1 MIRGASIYRSF
12 KLDTPKV
19 TANAC
24 FNGRC
29 LSGLQSIIAQAKS
42 IANGSSDEGKV
53 APSSTKSTAR
63 PKLNTNKAAIDN
75 NININN
81 PKLDGV
87 NNSESS
93 RTSLSSLMKDASVDK
108 LGRNNNSI
116 QSGVQKFSSSVDNS
130 SRVRE
135 SSDSSQSVYGSS
147 DLFRRATA
155 AAGEVGTGSR
165 FNSPRLDHSQGAIGS
180 SINSSSI
187 SSNTGRKSSFSSIME
202 SYRDEDSAR
211 RNNSMRSA
219 TMLSTFSKASSWM
232 NNGAVAA
239 ELFKTEGLS
248 MRTSFMNARK
258 LVDRTKSE
266 LKRPN
271 THSKNATTPHSKK
284 MQGAA
289 SSSPRADNEGDIP
302 IEIYDHRYNQQRQ
315 KMAHKREEFSQK
327 YGPSLSASKK
337 PMGASSTDVHVDMSN
352 LKRRTM
358 ESLRYQHQDSDKTA
372 STSSMNKPKGPA
384 TIVTEVIVPGSG
396 LTIRDLS
403 SKLSLRLPDLLK
415 KLVEMGE
422 LPETALRKD
431 RNSNNSESDDTKLE
445 DKLIDADTAELIVLE
460 MGYIAKRVED
470 KNQARVATITDR
482 PSMHASHH
490 LASELQV
497 RSPVV
502 CVMGHVDHG
511 KTTLLDSLR
520 HLDFNLD
527 RAVTDGATV
536 KKNKKQQIVADVDDD
551 DAEQD
556 YDKESSLVKA
566 TDAVAGTEAG
576 GITQKLSAFSV
587 DMVGNRRVVFL
598 DTPGHAAF
606 STMRSHGAV
615 ATDIVVLVVA
625 IDDGVRPQTLEAL
638 KMAQDTNSSIII
650 ALNKIDKIPY
660 EDRSKARTKV
670 LTQLMTHNLIA
681 EEFGG
686 EVQVVE
692 VAGRTG
698 EGLKELVD
706 GILMQADLLELQSSF
721 KGQAEAI
728 VLDASVSKG
737 RGVEAE
743 VLLKWGE
750 LSVGDPIVV
759 GSSYGKV
766 KMMVNAKGQSLRTAY
781 PSDSVRLLGL
791 RSLPMTGQEMLSVAS
806 DNIAREIA
814 ERRQRDYEARRY
826 MMLILLLLLQL

>member
-1 MIRGASIYRSF
+1 MIRASIYRSF
-12 KLDTPKV
+12 KLV
-19 TANAC
+19 TANVTGNAC

-29 LSGLQSIIAQAKS
+29 LSDLQSIIAQAKS
-42 IANGSSDEGKV
+42 IA
-53 APSSTKSTAR
+53 
-63 PKLNTNKAAIDN
+63 AIDK
-75 NININN
+75 NININD

-87 NNSESS
+87 NKSGSLRK
-93 RTSLSSLMKDASVDK
+93 RTSLSSLMKDAFVDN
-108 LGRNNNSI
+108 LGRNSNGI
-116 QSGVQKFSSSVDNS
+116 QSDVQKFSSSVDS
-130 SRVRE
+130 
-135 SSDSSQSVYGSS
+135 SSDSSQSAYGS
-147 DLFRRATA
+147 DLFRRST

-165 FNSPRLDHSQGAIGS
+165 FNSD
-180 SINSSSI
+180 
-187 SSNTGRKSSFSSIME
+187 TGRKTSFSSIME
-202 SYRDEDSAR
+202 SYRDEDSAK
-211 RNNSMRSA
+211 RNSSMMSA
-219 TMLSTFSKASSWM
+219 TLLSASSRASSWL
-232 NNGAVAA
+232 NNSAVAA
-239 ELFKTEGLS
+239 EVFTTEGLS
-248 MRTSFMNARK
+248 MRASFMNAREQMK
-258 LVDRTKSE
+258 PIKSD

-271 THSKNATTPHSKK
+271 NYSKNATTPHSKK
-284 MQGAA
+284 VQAAA
-289 SSSPRADNEGDIP
+289 SSSPRREGESAADNEGDIP
-302 IEIYDHRYNQQRQ
+302 IEIYDRRYSQQRQ
-315 KMAHKREEFSQK
+315 KIAHKREEFSRK

-337 PMGASSTDVHVDMSN
+337 PMGASSADEHVDMPD
-352 LKRRTM
+352 LKRRTID
-358 ESLRYQHQDSDKTA
+358 SLSYQHRDFDKTA
-372 STSSMNKPKGPA
+372 MNKPKGPA

-422 LPETALRKD
+422 LPEIALRKD
-431 RNSNNSESDDTKLE
+431 RSSSNSESDNAKLE

-482 PSMHASHH
+482 PSMHASHRP
-490 LASELQV
+490 ASELQV

-527 RAVTDGATV
+527 RAVTDGSAAAV
-536 KKNKKQQIVADVDDD
+536 KKNKKQQIVAAATADDD

-556 YDKESSLVKA
+556 NGKQSSLVKA

-638 KMAQDTNSSIII
+638 KMAQDTNSPIII

-670 LTQLMTHNLIA
+670 LTQLMSHNLIA

-686 EVQVVE
+686 EVQVAE

-728 VLDASVSKG
+728 VLDASISKG
-737 RGVEAE
+737 KGVEAE

-750 LSVGDPIVV
+750 LSIGDSIVV

-826 MMLILLLLLQL
+826 IYDGDPAAAAAINVMMEVMTNSILSTHPPPHYPVID

>member
-19 TANAC
+19 TGNAC

-42 IANGSSDEGKV
+42 IANGKV
-53 APSSTKSTAR
+53 APSNTNSTAR

-75 NININN
+75 NINISN

-87 NNSESS
+87 NNSRSI
-93 RTSLSSLMKDASVDK
+93 RTSLSSLMKDAFVDE
-108 LGRNNNSI
+108 LGRNSNSI
-116 QSGVQKFSSSVDNS
+116 QSGVQKFSSSVDS
-130 SRVRE
+130 
-135 SSDSSQSVYGSS
+135 SSDSSQSAYGSS

-155 AAGEVGTGSR
+155 AEEVGTGSR

-180 SINSSSI
+180 SINSSI
-187 SSNTGRKSSFSSIME
+187 SSDTGRKTSFSSIMK
-202 SYRDEDSAR
+202 SYRDEDSVR

-219 TMLSTFSKASSWM
+219 TMLSTSSKASTWV
-232 NNGAVAA
+232 NNSAVAA
-239 ELFKTEGLS
+239 EVFTTEGLS
-248 MRTSFMNARK
+248 MRASFNNARK
-258 LVDRTKSE
+258 LMEPTKSE

-284 MQGAA
+284 MQAAA
-289 SSSPRADNEGDIP
+289 SSSPRREGESAADNEGDIP
-302 IEIYDHRYNQQRQ
+302 IETYDRRYNQNRQ
-315 KMAHKREEFSQK
+315 KMAHKKEELSQK
-327 YGPSLSASKK
+327 YGPSLSATKK
-337 PMGASSTDVHVDMSN
+337 PMGASIADVHVDMSD
-352 LKRRTM
+352 LRRRTI

-372 STSSMNKPKGPA
+372 MNKPKGPA

-415 KLVEMGE
+415 KLVELGA
-422 LPETALRKD
+422 LHETALRKD
-431 RNSNNSESDDTKLE
+431 RNSSNSESDDTKLE

-460 MGYIAKRVED
+460 MHYIAKRVED

-490 LASELQV
+490 PASELQV

-520 HLDFNLD
+520 HFDFNLD

-536 KKNKKQQIVADVDDD
+536 KKNKKQQIVADDDD
-551 DAEQD
+551 GAEQD
-556 YDKESSLVKA
+556 NDKQSSLVKA

-750 LSVGDPIVV
+750 LSIGDPIVV

-826 MMLILLLLLQL
+826 MMVILLLLLLLLL

>member
-1 MIRGASIYRSF
+1 MIKGVSIYRPF
-12 KLDTPKV
+12 KLDTANV
-19 TANAC
+19 TGNAS

-29 LSGLQSIIAQAKS
+29 LSSLQSIIAQAKS
-42 IANGSSDEGKV
+42 IANRSSDEGKV
-53 APSSTKSTAR
+53 APSNTNSIAR

-75 NININN
+75 NININD

-87 NNSESS
+87 NNSGSL
-93 RTSLSSLMKDASVDK
+93 RTSLSFLMKDAFVDK
-108 LGRNNNSI
+108 LGQNSNGI
-116 QSGVQKFSSSVDNS
+116 QSGVQKFSSSVHS
-130 SRVRE
+130 
-135 SSDSSQSVYGSS
+135 SSDSSQSTYAS
-147 DLFRRATA
+147 
-155 AAGEVGTGSR
+155 
-165 FNSPRLDHSQGAIGS
+165 NI
-180 SINSSSI
+180 
-187 SSNTGRKSSFSSIME
+187 NTGRKASFSSIME

-211 RNNSMRSA
+211 RNSSMRSA
-219 TMLSTFSKASSWM
+219 TLLSASSKASWLNIS
-232 NNGAVAA
+232 AAAA
-239 ELFKTEGLS
+239 EVFTKEGLS
-248 MRTSFMNARK
+248 MRTSFMNASEQM
-258 LVDRTKSE
+258 KSTNSD
-266 LKRPN
+266 LKRPSN
-271 THSKNATTPHSKK
+271 YSKNATTPHSKK
-284 MQGAA
+284 VEAAA
-289 SSSPRADNEGDIP
+289 SYSPRREGESAADNEGDIP
-302 IEIYDHRYNQQRQ
+302 IEIYDHRYSQQRQ
-315 KMAHKREEFSQK
+315 KIAHKREEFSQK

-337 PMGASSTDVHVDMSN
+337 PMGASSADVHVDMPD
-352 LKRRTM
+352 LKCRTI
-358 ESLRYQHQDSDKTA
+358 ESLRFQHRDSDKSA
-372 STSSMNKPKGPA
+372 SSSSSSSIPAAMNKPKGPA
-384 TIVTEVIVPGSG
+384 TIVTEVIIPGSG

-415 KLVEMGE
+415 KLVEVGE

-431 RNSNNSESDDTKLE
+431 RSSSSISSSNSESDNTKLE

-460 MGYIAKRVED
+460 MGFIAKRVED

-490 LASELQV
+490 PASELQV

-536 KKNKKQQIVADVDDD
+536 KKNKKQQIVAAAVDDDD

-556 YDKESSLVKA
+556 NDKQSSLVKA

-670 LTQLMTHNLIA
+670 LTQLMSHNLIA

-686 EVQVVE
+686 EVQVLE

-814 ERRQRDYEARRY
+814 ERRQHDYEARRY
-826 MMLILLLLLQL
+826 VMLILLLLL